1 MGKISPKSNIKKVAT
16 TISMKNFI
24 NGEPI
29 ALNNTSPSLV
39 NRITIA
45 IFIKLF
51 ATKIVAKSLFGFSN
65 KFVIILKDLRS
76 DFDSISLLD
85 NENNAT
91 SDPEM
96 NPENINRI
104 TNKKISKLNW

>member
-1 MGKISPKSNIKKVAT
+1 MGRISPKSNIKKVAT
-16 TISMKNFI
+16 TISRKNFI
-24 NGEPI
+24 KGEPI

-39 NRITIA
+39 NRITIP

-65 KFVIILKDLRS
+65 KFIIILKDLRS

-96 NPENINRI
+96 NPENINKI